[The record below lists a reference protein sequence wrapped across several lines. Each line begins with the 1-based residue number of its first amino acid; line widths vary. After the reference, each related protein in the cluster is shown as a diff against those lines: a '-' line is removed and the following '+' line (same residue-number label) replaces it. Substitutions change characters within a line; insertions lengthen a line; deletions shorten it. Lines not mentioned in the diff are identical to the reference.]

1 MKTDDTNTFYFL
13 VEELS
18 ENGATV
24 AVQRNL
30 GGVKNVKLDGW
41 AGITPVI
48 PTHPWLVEV
57 GDVNS
62 TCQW

>member
-1 MKTDDTNTFYFL
+1 M
-13 VEELS
+13 EELS